1 MVCNLVIRAQRYW
14 HTFKLSQRVI
24 QNVWRLE
31 TRICICIC
39 TSQILLTK
47 NDQILLKHSVT
58 NNTYMWLTTGRYC
71 TCCLLFHISKIQLQ
85 IGFAHINQVSS
96 HKDSFINKILFYLLV
111 KMMGTLKSVAEQ
123 QMIGKPTLK
132 LLAIFI

>member
-1 MVCNLVIRAQRYW
+1 M
-14 HTFKLSQRVI
+14 
-24 QNVWRLE
+24 
-31 TRICICIC
+31 
-39 TSQILLTK
+39 
-47 NDQILLKHSVT
+47 
-58 NNTYMWLTTGRYC
+58 TTGRYC

-132 LLAIFI
+132 LLALKPEISLNFYEILKVNVKFHRKIYECCAK